1 MYLDER
7 SNQLLMEVFKNPMST
22 TNDLQKKFDLTYRQ
36 ISYSFRKI
44 NSWLKESGYPEI
56 FRDEK
61 GHFIVTFD
69 LSRALCDEKIKDTN
83 QYIFKDSERANL
95 IILMLGFHTEELS
108 LNHLIGDLE
117 VSKNTVLRDLKFA
130 QKSLDEYG
138 LSIKYSR
145 MTGYFIDGDESNQRR
160 ALIVSLEKLIA
171 NFQGEDVI
179 KRFLKIDHDK
189 INSWRE
195 KIEQAENHLNYHFVD
210 HRMQI
215 LPYIL
220 EIVFRRIEMGK
231 VIQEEG
237 LIGYE
242 ELKGTKE
249 YEATRILIDDH
260 IDIPDMECTYM
271 TLQLLISSTLA
282 DHYLKFEA
290 GTQLKQALEEML
302 IEFEKKAFIQLV
314 KKEDL
319 LKKLYIHMKPAY
331 YRIKYGL
338 HLKPDYTMLAHARQE
353 FQNIDELVTDSLT
366 ALDVFIGT
374 KIPEEEVA
382 FITLFIASHLMKTEE
397 FLQTRLKAV
406 VVCLG
411 GISVSSLMEQT
422 LRNLF
427 PEFFFYQVMSIREF
441 EKTKVNYDIVFSSVP
456 METEKHFFFIHPVIN
471 EKEQSALRKRVMNSL
486 AIESQNPHRIS
497 DVMELIAPYIEV
509 KNEKKL
515 KEILERHFKTDKH
528 KGCFCTTFEPTC
540 DHALLCPKRSNKHAQ
555 TRMN

>member
-1 MYLDER
+1 MMMYLDER
-7 SNQLLMEVFKNPMST
+7 SNQLLMEVFKNPMITS
-22 TNDLQKKFDLTYRQ
+22 NDLREKFNLTYRQ
-36 ISYSFRKI
+36 IDYSFRKI

-56 FRDEK
+56 CRDGN
-61 GHFIVTFD
+61 GHFIVTLD
-69 LSRALCDEKIKDTN
+69 LSRALYDEKANSTN
-83 QYIFKDSERANL
+83 QYIFKDNERANL
-95 IILMLGFHTEELS
+95 IILMLGSHTEELS
-108 LNHLIGDLE
+108 LNHLISDLE
-117 VSKNTVLRDLKFA
+117 VSKNTVLRDLKLA
-130 QKSLDEYG
+130 QKNLDEYG

-145 MTGYFIDGDESNQRR
+145 MTGYFIDGGESNQRR
-160 ALIVSLEKLIA
+160 ALMASLEKLIA
-171 NFQGEDVI
+171 NFQGEDVLR
-179 KRFLKIDHDK
+179 RFLKIDHYK
-189 INSWRE
+189 INSWRK

-220 EIVFRRIEMGK
+220 EIVLRRIEMGR

-237 LIGYE
+237 LISYE

-260 IDIPDMECTYM
+260 VDIPDIEYTYV
-271 TLQLLISSTLA
+271 TLQLLISSTFA

-302 IEFEKKAFIQLV
+302 TEFEKKAFIQLI

-319 LKKLYIHMKPAY
+319 LGKLYIHMKPAY

-338 HLKPDYTMLAHARQE
+338 HLKPDYTMLAHVYQE
-353 FQNIDELVTDSLT
+353 FQNIDELVISSLT
-366 ALDVFIGT
+366 PLEAFIGA
-374 KIPEEEVA
+374 KIPKEEGA

-406 VVCLG
+406 VVCLS
-411 GISVSSLMEQT
+411 GISISNLMEQT

-427 PEFFFYQVMSIREF
+427 PGFFFYQVMSIREF

-456 METEKHFFFIHPVIN
+456 LETEKHFFFIHPIIN
-471 EKEQSALRKRVMNSL
+471 EKEQSALRKRVIESL
-486 AIESQNPHRIS
+486 AIVSQSQHKI
-497 DVMELIAPYIEV
+497 VMELIAPYVEV

-515 KEILERHFKTDKH
+515 KEILKHHFETDKQ
-528 KGCFCTTFEPTC
+528 KGCFCTTFESTC
-540 DHALLCPKRSNKHAQ
+540 DHALLCPKRGNKHAQ
-555 TRMN
+555 TL

>member
-1 MYLDER
+1 MMYLDER
-7 SNQLLMEVFKNPMST
+7 SNQLLMEVFKNPMMTIS
-22 TNDLQKKFDLTYRQ
+22 DLRKKFNLTYRQ
-36 ISYSFRKI
+36 IDYSFRKI

-56 FRDEK
+56 SRDEN
-61 GHFIVTFD
+61 GHFLITLD
-69 LSRALCDEKIKDTN
+69 LSRALYDEKANYTN

-95 IILMLGFHTEELS
+95 IILMLGSHTEELS
-108 LNHLIGDLE
+108 LNHLISDLE
-117 VSKNTVLRDLKFA
+117 VSKNTVLRDLKLA
-130 QKSLDEYG
+130 QKNLDEYG

-145 MTGYFIDGDESNQRR
+145 REGYFIDGEESDLRR
-160 ALIVSLEKLIA
+160 SLMLSLEKLIV
-171 NFQGEDVI
+171 NFQGEDVLR
-179 KRFLKIDHDK
+179 RFLKIDHYK
-189 INSWRE
+189 IYSWRK

-220 EIVFRRIEMGK
+220 EIVLRRIEMGK
-231 VIQEEG
+231 VIQKEG

-249 YEATRILIDDH
+249 YEATRILISDH
-260 IDIPDMECTYM
+260 ADIPDMECTYV
-271 TLQLLISSTLA
+271 TLQLLISSTFA

-290 GTQLKQALEEML
+290 ATQLKQALDEML

-319 LKKLYIHMKPAY
+319 LEKLYIHMKPAY

-338 HLKPDYTMLAHARQE
+338 HLKPDYTMLAHVYQE
-353 FQNIDELVTDSLT
+353 FQNIDELVTSSL
-366 ALDVFIGT
+366 APLEAFIGA
-374 KIPEEEVA
+374 KIPEEEGA
-382 FITLFIASHLMKTEE
+382 FITLFIASHLMKAEE

-406 VVCLG
+406 IVCLS
-411 GISVSSLMEQT
+411 GISISSLMEQT

-456 METEKHFFFIHPVIN
+456 LETEKHFFFIHPIIN
-471 EKEQSALRKRVMNSL
+471 EKEQSALRKRVLKSL
-486 AIESQNPHRIS
+486 AIVSQSQHKT
-497 DVMELIAPYIEV
+497 VMELISPYVEV

-515 KEILERHFKTDKH
+515 KEILKHHFETDKH
-528 KGCFCTTFEPTC
+528 KGCFCTSFETVC
-540 DHALLCPKRSNKHAQ
+540 DHALLCPKRGNKHAQ
-555 TRMN
+555 TL